1 MTNVPSPVREYWMRW
16 SWPLKSGTGYSKY
29 TRCTIIRLPSIVP
42 KQARAEVLSTI
53 KNRFLNWN
61 RKHPIIPVG
70 EKVPK
75 ARTNMWTRFGRAK
88 RYGLIRKRSVIM
100 LTRYGQTLS
109 QLHVGEF
116 DGEVRSGNDQN
127 DHGTQRTVRIPGDAR
142 RRGVEP
148 CICQRRII
156 LNIVEVLCSRRRA

>member
-1 MTNVPSPVREYWMRW
+1 
-16 SWPLKSGTGYSKY
+16 
-29 TRCTIIRLPSIVP
+29 
-42 KQARAEVLSTI
+42 
-53 KNRFLNWN
+53 
-61 RKHPIIPVG
+61 
-70 EKVPK
+70 
-75 ARTNMWTRFGRAK
+75 MWTRFGRAK